1 MNKILLP
8 PTVLL
13 ILIVMV
19 LLHWLWPITT
29 LISLPLNVLGIAPVL
44 LGVTL
49 SSAGAK
55 RFAAVGTTLDTFS
68 EPNKLVTDG
77 PYKYSRNPIYLGY
90 ALVLIGV
97 WLLLGSLSPL
107 FIVVFSIV
115 ITDRWY
121 IPFEENML
129 AEKFGPA
136 YTSYK
141 SRTRRWI

>member
-1 MNKILLP
+1 
-8 PTVLL
+8 
-13 ILIVMV
+13 
-19 LLHWLWPITT
+19 
-29 LISLPLNVLGIAPVL
+29 
-44 LGVTL
+44 
-49 SSAGAK
+49 
-55 RFAAVGTTLDTFS
+55 VGTTLDTFS